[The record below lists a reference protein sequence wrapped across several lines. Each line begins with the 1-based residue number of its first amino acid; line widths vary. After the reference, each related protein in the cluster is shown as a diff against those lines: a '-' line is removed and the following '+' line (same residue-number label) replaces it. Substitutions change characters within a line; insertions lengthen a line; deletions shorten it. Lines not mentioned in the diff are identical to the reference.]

1 MNRLQKK
8 RPDSVKA
15 RISAKLKNRTLP
27 DHVKQKISATM
38 KKRWAELDNNPED
51 ESNYDDSIVL

>member
-1 MNRLQKK
+1 MNRLQKN

-27 DHVKQKISATM
+27 DYVKQKISATM
-38 KKRWAELDNNPED
+38 KKRWAELDNKPDQND
-51 ESNYDDSIVL
+51 NNNSIVL